1 MHFIVQQT
9 IQSHR
14 HIYVYPYR
22 YNQCVDTVD
31 KKCCRRGGEDE
42 MYKTNFIQ
50 RLWRECIL
58 IINYIKVNKKYP
70 LEKKYMYK

>member
-1 MHFIVQQT
+1 MYIL
-9 IQSHR
+9 I
-14 HIYVYPYR
+14 
-22 YNQCVDTVD
+22 DTTNVSILLI
-31 KKCCRRGGEDE
+31 KSVVGGGGEDE